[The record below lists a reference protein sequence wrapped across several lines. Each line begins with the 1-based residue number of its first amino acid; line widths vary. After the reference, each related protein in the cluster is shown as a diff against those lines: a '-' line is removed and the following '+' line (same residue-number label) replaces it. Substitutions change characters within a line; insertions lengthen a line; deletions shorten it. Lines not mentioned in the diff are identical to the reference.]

1 MDTSQYKPRRRWP
14 LILGG
19 IAAVLVVLYFV
30 LTSGAFV
37 RAVVLPRVAA
47 ALHSDVTVESVS
59 LSPFSSLTLRKLK
72 LTPQGAETLATVE
85 EVRLRYS
92 LFAILGGTMK
102 VQEVTV
108 DTPVITVI
116 GKPDGTSNL
125 SKLLDD
131 LAKDQKPSEPSAPGQ
146 PAQLDVRNIS
156 LKNGTLR
163 QSLVTTNGVTTAEIT
178 GLNVTLDQLVNGAQS
193 KLTLAAGVGLTA
205 SGTNT
210 LAAKLDGSLGFG
222 LDAKLQPGAL
232 NGSVDLAVSQA
243 GGAFRDIGKVA
254 LKLTTDITPT
264 EIKQLRLAISE
275 SGRLAGELNVTG
287 PVDLEKKEMRL
298 TYELKGVD
306 RTALGMV
313 GAMTGTDFG
322 QTSIGATGR
331 IDLAQRGQIF
341 ASFGKVSINKLTVK
355 STAGTTPELDLGFD
369 YKLQVNL
376 EEKTALIEK
385 ADLSVD
391 QRGAAVVRGA
401 LDRPMNIAWA
411 ASAPGFREA
420 TYTLTVKEFD
430 LAPWRS
436 VAGPDLPGGRVNVNA
451 GVTADR
457 DGRRLKFNV
466 DSAVTQVAMKAG
478 DTQIQDLNL
487 SLKLGGSLEDFQ
499 VFLLE
504 QATGDVRHAGREVA
518 KYTGFVNWNQ
528 RSGEAGGQTTVEVQ
542 LPAALKLM
550 PVEGVQLSSGVA
562 QFTGQVSIRS
572 GQTNGTAGFSLT
584 GLTGTAYGAALKD
597 YQANLETAAAVTS
610 QTVSLRRGSLAL
622 RSGADAGGS
631 LDVTGEF
638 GTQTQRGAFEF
649 RTVNLNEKA
658 IGPFF
663 AAAIAPNEL
672 RSVSLDLNGKVQVD
686 LKGESSL
693 QSALKVSRLVARD
706 PAGKLPQEPLAFGVE
721 LDAGQR
727 AQALDL
733 RKLLVDLGATARA
746 SNRLQAVGKFDLA
759 TNAPAPSSLKL
770 TSDGLDL
777 TTLYNMFSGSTS
789 SAKSETKPAAPAPA
803 ESGKLGEPIVLPLKQ
818 FSLDASIA
826 KFFLREVAISNW
838 VTQLDIQG
846 GKVVLKPFALTLNG
860 APVSATGDFDVSV
873 PGYRYDLQ
881 AGLDNVPIPPIAK
894 SFLTG
899 DLVELKGTVTGKLN
913 LAGAGVEGADLR
925 KNLKGGLQFA
935 ATNLDYQ
942 VSALQSPLMKMLV
955 GGISE
960 SLKIP
965 SLSQSPL
972 QFIGSQMEVGQGDV
986 NLQSFQVRSASF
998 ATEAQGKIQLADN
1011 LNDSTLRIPVTVS
1024 LPKDGKMT
1032 PLPQFLTLAGT
1043 IGAPKKDINPE
1054 ALLQAAAQLPGAA
1067 GALVNQAINKA
1078 GSSLDRLLGNKDSTN
1093 AGPASSLLKGL
1104 LPGGS
1109 NTNQAVGTNTPATNA
1124 PAKQLNPLD
1133 LLKKIG
1139 K

>member
-1 MDTSQYKPRRRWP
+1 M
-14 LILGG
+14 
-19 IAAVLVVLYFV
+19 VVLYFV

-47 ALHSDVTVESVS
+47 ALHSDVTVEDVS
-59 LSPFSSLTLRKLK
+59 LSPFSSLTLRKFK

-85 EVRLRYS
+85 EVRMRYS

-102 VQEVTV
+102 VQEVTM
-108 DTPVITVI
+108 DTPVITVV
-116 GKPDGTSNL
+116 GKADGTSNL
-125 SKLLDD
+125 SHLLDA
-131 LAKDQKPSEPSAPGQ
+131 LAKDQKPTEPSAPGK
-146 PAQLDVRNIS
+146 PAQLDVRNIT

-163 QSLVTTNGVTTAEIT
+163 QSMVTTNGTTIAEIT
-178 GLNVTLDQLVNGAQS
+178 GLNVTLDQLVNGAPS
-193 KLTLAAGVGLTA
+193 KLTVAAGLGLTA
-205 SGTNT
+205 NATNT
-210 LAAKLDGSLGFG
+210 LAAKLDGAFGFG
-222 LDAKLQPGAL
+222 LDGQLQPGAL
-232 NGSVDLAVSQA
+232 TGSVDLTVTQG
-243 GGAFRDIGKVA
+243 GGAFRDASKVA
-254 LKLTTDITPT
+254 LKLTTDVSPT
-264 EIKQLRLAISE
+264 EIKQLRLAVLE
-275 SGRLAGELNVTG
+275 SGRLAGELNVSG
-287 PVDLEKKEMRL
+287 PIDLEKKEMRL
-298 TYELKGVD
+298 TYELKGIE
-306 RTALGMV
+306 RTALGIV
-313 GAMTGTDFG
+313 GAMTGTDLG
-322 QTSIGATGR
+322 QTTIGATGR

-341 ASFGKVSINKLTVK
+341 ASFGKLSVNRFTVK
-355 STAGTTPELDLGFD
+355 STAGTTPEMDLGFD

-391 QRGAAVVRGA
+391 QGGAAVVRGA

-420 TYTLTVKEFD
+420 TYTLTVKEFE

-436 VAGPDLPGGRVNVNA
+436 VAGPDLPGGKVTLNA
-451 GVTADR
+451 GITADR
-457 DGRRLKFNV
+457 DGRRLKFTV

-478 DTQIQDLNL
+478 ETLIQDLNL
-487 SLKLGGSLEDFQ
+487 TLKLGGALEDFQ

-504 QATGDVRHAGREVA
+504 QAAGEVRHAGREVA

-542 LPAALKLM
+542 LPAALMMM

-562 QFTGQVSIRS
+562 QFNGQVSIRS
-572 GQTNGTAGFSLT
+572 GQTNGNAGFGLT
-584 GLTGTAYGAALKD
+584 GLTGTVFGSTLKD
-597 YQANLETAAAVTS
+597 YQANLETAAALTS

-631 LDVTGEF
+631 LDVTGDF
-638 GTQTQRGAFEF
+638 DTQTQRGAFDF

-672 RSVSLDLNGKVQVD
+672 RSVSLDLNGKLQVD

-693 QSALKVSRLVARD
+693 KSALKVSRLVARD
-706 PAGKLPQEPLAFGVE
+706 PAGTLPQEPLSFGLE
-721 LDAGQR
+721 LDAAQR
-727 AQALDL
+727 AQAVDL
-733 RKLLVDLGATARA
+733 RSLIVDLGATSRA
-746 SNRLQAVGKFDLA
+746 SNRLQASGKLDLA
-759 TNAPAPSSLKL
+759 TNAPSPSSLKL

-818 FSLDASIA
+818 FSLDSSIA
-826 KFFLREVAISNW
+826 KLFLREVAISNW
-838 VTQLDIQG
+838 VTKLDIQG
-846 GKVVLKPFALTLNG
+846 GKIVLKPFSLTLNG

-881 AGLDNVPIPPIAK
+881 AGLDTVPIPPIAK
-894 SFLTG
+894 SFMTG
-899 DLVELKGTVTGKLN
+899 ELVELKGTVTGKLN

-925 KNLKGGLQFA
+925 KNLKGRLEFA

-1024 LPKDGKMT
+1024 LPKEGKMA
-1032 PLPQFLTLAGT
+1032 PLPQFLTLTGT
-1043 IGAPKKDINPE
+1043 IGATKKEIDYGRL
-1054 ALLQAAAQLPGAA
+1054 AQAAAQLPGAA
-1067 GALVNQAINKA
+1067 GALVNQGINKI
-1078 GSSLDRLLGNKDSTN
+1078 GSSLDRVLGNKDSTN
-1093 AGPASSLLKGL
+1093 AGPASSLLKGF
-1104 LPGGS
+1104 LPGSS